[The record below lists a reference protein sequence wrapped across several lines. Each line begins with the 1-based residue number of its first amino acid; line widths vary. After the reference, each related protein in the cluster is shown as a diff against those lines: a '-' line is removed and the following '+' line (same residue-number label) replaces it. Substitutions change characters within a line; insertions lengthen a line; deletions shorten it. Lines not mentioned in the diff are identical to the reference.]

1 MTVSLPI
8 IKKFI
13 FHHQKEYGIIAF
25 LMIYRQSFNKITALL
40 LSVYAMVLMRYFT
53 RQSLF
58 LLEKPH

>member
-1 MTVSLPI
+1 
-8 IKKFI
+8 
-13 FHHQKEYGIIAF
+13 
-25 LMIYRQSFNKITALL
+25 MIYRQSFNKITALL